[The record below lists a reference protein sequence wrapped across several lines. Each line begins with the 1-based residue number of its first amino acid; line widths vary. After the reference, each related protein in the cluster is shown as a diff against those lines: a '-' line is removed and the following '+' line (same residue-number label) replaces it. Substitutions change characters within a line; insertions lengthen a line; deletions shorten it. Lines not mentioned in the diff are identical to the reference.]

1 MIRLTAKGLAKYMTG
16 GPAAQRKI
24 LRDYKY
30 PEPEGAVQV
39 KYYAEARL
47 AIEQYHSSGNDA
59 TVAVAAVD
67 ELHTKAAR
75 LSGRKQDRVKNNI
88 RAFESYLRNFEKKKL
103 TILSSPD
110 LKFTHGQ
117 VVVSAFPDLYVRDG
131 QRHKIIKMDFSKGEP
146 IPRAIRIVLQVTY
159 VAANDRNL
167 PVTAKDVIYVD
178 VSRGKSYTGAKVRTR
193 LMRDVEAACQ
203 TIEDVWLKL

>member
-1 MIRLTAKGLAKYMTG
+1 MCDSRLVIARESEG
-16 GPAAQRKI
+16 GVDDTTYSQR
-24 LRDYKY
+24 
-30 PEPEGAVQV
+30 A
-39 KYYAEARL
+39 L

-59 TVAVAAVD
+59 TVAVASVD

-88 RAFESYLRNFEKKKL
+88 RAFESYLRDFEKKKL
-103 TILSSPD
+103 TILPSPD

-131 QRHKIIKMDFSKGEP
+131 QRHKIYKMDFSKGDP
-146 IPRAIRIVLQVTY
+146 NPRAIRIVLQVTY
-159 VAANDRNL
+159 VAACERKL
-167 PVTAKDVIYVD
+167 PVTTKDVIYID
-178 VSRGKSYTGAKVRTR
+178 VSRGRSYTGAKVRTR